1 MKRLRVWQHVL
12 VLPLSLA
19 LFILAGMPGNVMAGL
34 TASGVSISYGTVNID
49 RAADV
54 QTIQRVL
61 DSKGVVQRLTDM
73 GVSVG
78 KVRASMDRL
87 PTEDLYQIAVSM
99 EGTQAESGV
108 VGFAVLLIVVLLVA
122 LVIYMANKV
131 GAHE

>member
-1 MKRLRVWQHVL
+1 MKRLRVWQQVL
-12 VLPLSLA
+12 VL
-19 LFILAGMPGNVMAGL
+19 FILVGMPGSVMAGL
-34 TASGVSISYGTVNID
+34 IPSG
-49 RAADV
+49 A
-54 QTIQRVL
+54 
-61 DSKGVVQRLTDM
+61 
-73 GVSVG
+73 SVG